1 MTFFFFLFFQVVM
14 ALHLYL
20 LISAYIK
27 FPKKTSLEL
36 GFSNLVLPA
45 VTICNVN
52 TFKYSF
58 RYQTPPRMQRFLDK
72 IDPTQYYSQVSMYY
86 SIFIMHKQTSYQA
99 EIYSSMADI
108 HKLRFFQKPWSPRT
122 LVAMQYYYTVMPRS
136 HGSLRLP
143 YCHRTDQNRTGPH
156 GLPKAPQGLF
166 TITTAA
172 RALWIARI
180 FD

>member
-1 MTFFFFLFFQVVM
+1 MIAFLLLLDLNIIWPMTNRHIIDLFLSHDVIFVLSCKFWWRFFFFLFFQVVM

-108 HKLRFFQKPWSPRT
+108 HKLRFF
-122 LVAMQYYYTVMPRS
+122 
-136 HGSLRLP
+136 
-143 YCHRTDQNRTGPH
+143 
-156 GLPKAPQGLF
+156 
-166 TITTAA
+166 
-172 RALWIARI
+172 
-180 FD
+180 